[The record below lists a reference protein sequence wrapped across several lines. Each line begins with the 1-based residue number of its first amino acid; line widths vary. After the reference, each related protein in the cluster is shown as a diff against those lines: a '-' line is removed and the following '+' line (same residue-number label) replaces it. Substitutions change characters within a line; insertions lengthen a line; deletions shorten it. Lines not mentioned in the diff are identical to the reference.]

1 MDIAGACFPLSIKKN
16 PVSPGSAESLSNSKS
31 KHKVSVRWPATPPN
45 IAVCTLLKI
54 TVNLSLGDVKLFGQL
69 RNGRASGKPTG
80 HEIDAR
86 GLAIG
91 FRFSALAAG
100 HAQRLN

>member
-1 MDIAGACFPLSIKKN
+1 MCTPAPLIDLLARRQSVPTVFLKKWKTRLFE
-16 PVSPGSAESLSNSKS
+16 V
-31 KHKVSVRWPATPPN
+31 
-45 IAVCTLLKI
+45 LKI